1 MALGIEERRSARVEG
16 GKGVVKEHLDL
27 GGASRIAGD
36 EVGDPRTA
44 VYCVESAVKEDVV
57 GVENG
62 R

>member
-16 GKGVVKEHLDL
+16 GKGVVKECLDL
-27 GGASRIAGD
+27 GRASSIAGD
-36 EVGDPRTA
+36 EVGEPGTA